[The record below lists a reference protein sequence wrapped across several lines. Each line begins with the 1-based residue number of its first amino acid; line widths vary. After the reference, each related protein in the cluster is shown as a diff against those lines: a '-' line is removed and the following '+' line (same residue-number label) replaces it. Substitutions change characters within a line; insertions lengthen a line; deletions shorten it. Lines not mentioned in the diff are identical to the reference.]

1 MRQTL
6 STLHLE
12 ALRLLT
18 IYEEHKDSEIDY
30 MRRKAHIDLDRFLME
45 NRETAM
51 LLMVEGLQNAI
62 DQQVAEAAKKR
73 AAVPWYRRLRLRGGG
88 VDANHN

>member
-6 STLHLE
+6 NALHVE

-30 MRRKAHIDLDRFLME
+30 VRRKAHVDLDRFLME
-45 NRETAM
+45 NRETAA
-51 LLMVEGLQNAI
+51 LLMVQGLQDAI
-62 DQQVAEAAKKR
+62 DQQVTEKR
-73 AAVPWYRRLRLRGGG
+73 ATVPWYRRLRLRGGG
-88 VDANHN
+88 VDVSNN